1 MPTSGHPHDW
11 HRRPRGRPVWKSAR
25 PAIPSPSPSSP
36 TSGLDPRGFSSSQ
49 YVQPDHLP
57 AGPPLPPRLA
67 LPPGLTPTQHPPG
80 TRLDSCSC
88 RSLRHPP
95 ASPACAAFQSAH
107 LTPTGSAWGL
117 RTMAWSRWT
126 PPAPRIA
133 WRAPG
138 QGSSVRIRGAGGR
151 AQGEGGRRAGHCG
164 QRAQPHPPRP
174 LTHATRVTRNG
185 VPSPPSAN
193 PVPVGRELF
202 GGERLCSL

>member
-1 MPTSGHPHDW
+1 MTGTDAHAAGQCGSPPD
-11 HRRPRGRPVWKSAR
+11 PPF
-25 PAIPSPSPSSP
+25 PSPSPSSP
-36 TSGLDPRGFSSSQ
+36 TSGLDPRGSPSSQ
-49 YVQPDHLP
+49 YVQPDRLP

-174 LTHATRVTRNG
+174 LTGDRNG

-202 GGERLCSL
+202 GGARLCSL